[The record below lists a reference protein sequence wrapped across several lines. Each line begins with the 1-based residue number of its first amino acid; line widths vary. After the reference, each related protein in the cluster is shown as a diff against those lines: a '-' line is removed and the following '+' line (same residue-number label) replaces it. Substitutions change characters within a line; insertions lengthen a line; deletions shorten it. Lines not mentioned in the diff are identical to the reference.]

1 MSNPSINN
9 MKILIDQNT
18 VKSEINNQQKSS
30 LEDSSNS
37 DTKQGNI
44 PISQKRISENK
55 SETGINLNNFFIN
68 YY

>member
-18 VKSEINNQQKSS
+18 VKSEINNQQKSP

-37 DTKQGNI
+37 NIKQGNI